1 MQNCFASATGAV
13 ASGDIGV
20 GTRGEYIDVVEPHG
34 YSLDASDLVTVCYFC
49 LVPRGKSG

>member
-1 MQNCFASATGAV
+1 
-13 ASGDIGV
+13 
-20 GTRGEYIDVVEPHG
+20 VVEPHG